1 VRHDAGT
8 RLVMR
13 VMFFIWTTLITTG
26 IVYFAIVGL
35 THG

>member
-1 VRHDAGT
+1 M
-8 RLVMR
+8 RLSMR